1 MAKTEMKK
9 DREAKGIFKDTAKS
23 DTIKRDEK
31 EETNAL
37 RTSIGCHIP
46 FSS

>member
-23 DTIKRDEK
+23 DTIKRVLK
-31 EETNAL
+31 H
-37 RTSIGCHIP
+37 IGAYRCWCCFP
-46 FSS
+46 WCCLQ